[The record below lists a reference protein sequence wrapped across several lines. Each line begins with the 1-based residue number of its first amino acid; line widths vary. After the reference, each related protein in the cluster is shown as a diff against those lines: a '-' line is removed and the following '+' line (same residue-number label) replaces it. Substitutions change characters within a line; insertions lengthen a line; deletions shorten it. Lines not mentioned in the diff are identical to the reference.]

1 MFTHMATK
9 LPTTGG
15 TQRMKQMMI
24 VIPEDLHR
32 LMKSEAAKAGLTVK
46 QYVTDAIRSAV
57 KKGGEKK

>member
-1 MFTHMATK
+1 MPKKPPTK
-9 LPTTGG
+9 GG
-15 TQRMKQMMI
+15 AQPMKTMLI

-57 KKGGEKK
+57 KKGGEK